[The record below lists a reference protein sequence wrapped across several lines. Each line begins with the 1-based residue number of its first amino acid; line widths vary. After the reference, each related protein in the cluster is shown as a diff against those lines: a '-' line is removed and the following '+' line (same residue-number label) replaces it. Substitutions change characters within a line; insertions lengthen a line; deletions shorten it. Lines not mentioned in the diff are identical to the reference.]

1 MTSLSPVAISEAT
14 AMPKYA
20 VVRDWLARRIS
31 AGDLAP
37 GARLPSEHSLVRRF
51 GVSRVTVRHAL
62 EALKKSGLVESH
74 QGQGHF
80 VRGVKADLDLRRL
93 QGLGEAVVPGDVAA
107 SARVLGRDRVRAT
120 KRVRQA
126 LKLRAQAP
134 VTVVRR
140 LRLADDR
147 PVCHEERFF
156 PEDVAGGLT
165 DLDLEAEDICALLEN
180 RRGVAIAFGDV
191 VMDMVTAPPRIA
203 QLLDLEPGATVVRTE
218 QVNFDV
224 TGRATDL
231 CIRHAVAGAF
241 RYKTR
246 VGRW

>member
-1 MTSLSPVAISEAT
+1 MTPLMTVAISETPAV
-14 AMPKYA
+14 PKYA

-31 AGDLAP
+31 NGDLAP
-37 GARLPSEHSLVRRF
+37 GARLPSEYSLVRRF

-62 EALKKSGLVESH
+62 ESLKKSGLVESH

-80 VRGVKADLDLRRL
+80 VRGVKADLDLRDL
-93 QGLGEAVVPGDVAA
+93 QGLGEAVVPGGVAA
-107 SARVLGRDRVRAT
+107 SARLLGRDQVRAN

-126 LKLRAQAP
+126 LKLRARSP

-140 LRLADDR
+140 LRLADDQ

-156 PEDVAGGLT
+156 PEDVAGGLS
-165 DLDLEAEDICALLEN
+165 DHDLEAEDLCALLEH

-191 VMDMVTAPPRIA
+191 VMDMVSAPPRIA

-218 QVNFDV
+218 QVNFDI

-231 CIRHAVAGAF
+231 CIRHAVASAF